1 VGFFERFRQRVKR
14 SAPTAPPVEPLE
26 REDVELV
33 RFFFVLPEPVALPD
47 GFQFSGTVGDGE
59 PHEQRSDDPLVGL
72 TFYQTEVPGG
82 RMESS
87 LRAMMGVT
95 ARAPG
100 LPEHKGGAHTATGVR
115 VQHTVVDAVT
125 TRESPDAIPDDDA
138 HDPQRWSPRADA
150 LTRCIT
156 LTDRVLRAH
165 RQATESTYGALAYVR
180 LSNQVLA
187 YSAQGIRETVVINGD
202 THVFTKPVGDWGAA
216 SVIML
221 DHWNLAD
228 PFAGKEWDDDVAERF
243 DYWLR
248 EQERGNPTNLW
259 RERFI
264 EANRALKVTGEM
276 SNAVIQSNTSCEV
289 LLDTVLALLLWEEG
303 EDPKAAAPI
312 FEHGKVLRRV
322 TREYPA
328 RLQGTWSTKSGAIG
342 DWYTNCY
349 RLRHRVVHAGYTPSP
364 REAQAAVESA
374 LGLQRFLWERIAAR
388 RTAYPR
394 SALMTLARQG
404 LEQRGLWSGQIRRF
418 AEEVAPTEPNWRD
431 AYSAFY
437 RDLMDELLQ
446 QDGS

>member
-1 VGFFERFRQRVKR
+1 MGQQR
-14 SAPTAPPVEPLE
+14 EE
-26 REDVELV
+26 VELL
-33 RFFFVLPEPVALPD
+33 RFFMVLPEPIALPD
-47 GFQFSGTVGDGE
+47 GFQFAGTVGDGQ
-59 PHEQRSDDPLVGL
+59 PHEKRLDDPLVGL
-72 TFYQTEVPGG
+72 TFYQADVPGG

-87 LRAMMGVT
+87 LRALMSVT
-95 ARAPG
+95 ARAPS
-100 LPEHKGGAHTATGVR
+100 LPKHTGGADTAVGVT
-115 VQHTVVDAVT
+115 VQHTVVEAVT
-125 TRESPDAIPDDDA
+125 TRDSPDTIPDDDA
-138 HDPQRWSPRADA
+138 HDPRLWSPRADA

-165 RQATESTYGALAYVR
+165 RQATESTYGALTYVR
-180 LSNQVLA
+180 LPNPVLV
-187 YSAQGIRETVVINGD
+187 YSAHGIRETVLLDGE
-202 THVFTKPVGDWGAA
+202 THVFTEPVGDWGDP

-221 DHWNLAD
+221 DHTNLAD
-228 PFAGKEWDDDVAERF
+228 PFAGKEWDGDVAERF

-264 EANRALKVTGEM
+264 EANRALRVTGEM
-276 SNAVIQSNTSCEV
+276 ANAVIQSNTSCEV

-303 EDPKAAAPI
+303 ADPQAAAPI

-322 TREYPA
+322 TREYPS

-349 RLRHRVVHAGYTPSP
+349 RLRHRVVHAGYMPSP
-364 REAQAAVESA
+364 REAQAAVDSA
-374 LGLQRFLWERIAAR
+374 LNLQRFVWDRIAAR
-388 RTAYPR
+388 RTTYPR
-394 SALMTLARQG
+394 SALMTLAQSG
-404 LEQRGLWSGQIRRF
+404 LEQRGLWSGKIRRF